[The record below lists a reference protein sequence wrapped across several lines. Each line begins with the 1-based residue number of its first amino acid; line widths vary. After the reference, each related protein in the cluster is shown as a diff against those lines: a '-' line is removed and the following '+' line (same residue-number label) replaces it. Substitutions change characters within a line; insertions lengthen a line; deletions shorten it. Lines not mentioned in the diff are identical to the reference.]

1 MHRSID
7 KSSDAIFEWCWRDT
21 LQPQKCEHLGE
32 MVRALQSRL
41 QSSPAPEGAHSLGNH
56 SDRLA
61 DSKLGRLLSLH
72 ISSISSR
79 VMFAVSGTMAVNR
92 TATRLATTKT
102 R

>member
-1 MHRSID
+1 MGS
-7 KSSDAIFEWCWRDT
+7 
-21 LQPQKCEHLGE
+21 
-32 MVRALQSRL
+32 
-41 QSSPAPEGAHSLGNH
+41 H

-92 TATRLATTKT
+92 TATRLATTNT